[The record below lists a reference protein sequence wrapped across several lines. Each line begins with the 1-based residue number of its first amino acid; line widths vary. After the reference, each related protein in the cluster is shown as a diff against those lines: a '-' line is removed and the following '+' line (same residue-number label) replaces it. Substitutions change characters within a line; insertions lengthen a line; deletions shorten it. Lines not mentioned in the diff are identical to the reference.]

1 MSTAIV
7 TGASSG
13 IGAATAIALGVRG
26 WDVGIGA
33 RRVDR
38 LAETAAAV
46 EAAGGK
52 AFAHPLDVCDEGSI
66 ETFFEATEDAFGVA
80 DVLVAS
86 AGMSTP
92 GAIHTVS
99 PDAIRTEIET
109 NLLGVILTARRA
121 VGALLAEK
129 APGSV
134 VFLSSDAVREARPR
148 MSTYAATKAGVELF
162 ARSLAMELEG
172 SGIRSMI
179 VRIGPTISE
188 FGVAWDMDEI
198 VKLMPY
204 WQRFGMQ
211 RHAGYLSAEQVA
223 DAIVA
228 AVSAPRGVHLDVI
241 EIRPEAP
248 RSPE

>member
-26 WDVGIGA
+26 WNVAIGA

-52 AFAHPLDVCDEGSI
+52 AFAHPLDVCDEDSI
-66 ETFFEATEDAFGVA
+66 ETFFEAAEDAFGVA
-80 DVLVAS
+80 GALVAN

-121 VGALLAEK
+121 VDALLAEK
-129 APGSV
+129 AEGSV

-179 VRIGPTISE
+179 VRIGPTITE
-188 FGVAWDMDEI
+188 FGAGWDMDEI

-204 WQRFGMQ
+204 WQSFGMQ
-211 RHAGYLSAEQVA
+211 RHDGYLSAEQVA
-223 DAIVA
+223 DAIVT

-248 RSPE
+248 RSRE

>member
-26 WDVGIGA
+26 WNVAIGA

-66 ETFFEATEDAFGVA
+66 ETFFAASEDAFGVA
-80 DVLVAS
+80 GALVAN

-99 PDAIRTEIET
+99 ADAIRTEIET

-179 VRIGPTISE
+179 VRIGPTITE
-188 FGVAWDMDEI
+188 FGVGWDMDEI

-204 WQRFGMQ
+204 WQSFGMQ
-211 RHAGYLSAEQVA
+211 RHDGYLSAEQVA
-223 DAIVA
+223 EAIVT

-248 RSPE
+248 RFPE